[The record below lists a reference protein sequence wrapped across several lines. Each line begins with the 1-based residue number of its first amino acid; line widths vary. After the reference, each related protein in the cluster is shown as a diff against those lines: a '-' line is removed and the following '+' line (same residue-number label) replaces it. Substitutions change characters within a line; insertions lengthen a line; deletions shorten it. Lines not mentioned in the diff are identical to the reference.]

1 MKKFNVMR
9 RLFAAV
15 MVLAVVFAG
24 SLAFGGAYRVVV
36 MPKIVGIDYFN
47 AVEDGVKDAAKELG
61 DKVEVI
67 WMGPTVDQVE
77 KQIELIDNLIATKP
91 DAICVASNDNAAI
104 VPILKKAN
112 RAGIKVL
119 SWDGDADFR
128 DFFVNLVNYDEFGK
142 GLVEAMVKEI
152 GPEGDIAIVTT
163 TFTAPNQVMWIKGIE
178 KHIAAAYPK
187 LKIVDT
193 RPAGESTEK
202 AYRITQDYLKS
213 MPNLKGI
220 IALGVPNVPGT
231 IDAVKEA
238 GMTGKVAVVGNATP
252 NVVRKYLKDGDVKS
266 ILLWDAPAHGYL
278 TVYSA
283 YRLLT
288 DGLSVG
294 VPYDAGRMGKFT
306 PAKDDISMQV
316 SLPIMV
322 FTKDNVDQFN
332 F

>member
-1 MKKFNVMR
+1 MGKRTALIASLV
-9 RLFAAV
+9 LFAV
-15 MVLAVVFAG
+15 FMVQAMRVDA
-24 SLAFGGAYRVVV
+24 AEYRIVV

-47 AVEDGVKDAAKELG
+47 AVEEGVKDAAKELG

-67 WMGPTVDQVE
+67 WMGPTQDQVE
-77 KQIELIDNLIATKP
+77 RQIEMIDNLIATQP

-104 VPILKKAN
+104 VPILK
-112 RAGIKVL
+112 RASREGIKVL

-128 DFFVNLVNYDEFGK
+128 DFFVNLVDYDEFGK
-142 GLVEAMVKEI
+142 GLVEALVQEM
-152 GPEGDIAIVTT
+152 GPEGDVAIITT

-178 KHIAAAYPK
+178 KHIAAKYPK
-187 LKIVDT
+187 LKIVDV

-202 AYRITQDYLKS
+202 AYRLAQDYIKS
-213 MPNLKGI
+213 MPNLKGL
-220 IALGVPNVPGT
+220 IALGVPNVPGA

-238 GMTGKVAVVGNATP
+238 GMIGKLAVVGNATP

-288 DGLSVG
+288 VGLEEG
-294 VPYDAGRMGKFT
+294 KPYDAGRMGEFT
-306 PAKDDISMQV
+306 PAKDDISLQV
-316 SLPIMV
+316 SLPIMT
-322 FTKDNVDQFN
+322 FTKDNIDNFN

>member
-1 MKKFNVMR
+1 MQRISKFVLCALSAA
-9 RLFAAV
+9 LFVSAAV
-15 MVLAVVFAG
+15 AAE
-24 SLAFGGAYRVVV
+24 YRIVV

-47 AVEDGVKDAAKELG
+47 AVEEGVKDAAKELG

-67 WMGPTVDQVE
+67 WMGPTQDQVE
-77 KQIELIDNLIATKP
+77 RQIEMIDNLIATRP

-104 VPILKKAN
+104 VPILK
-112 RAGIKVL
+112 RASREGIKVV

-128 DFFVNLVNYDEFGK
+128 DFFVNLVDYDEFGK
-142 GLVEAMVKEI
+142 GLVEALVQEM
-152 GPEGDIAIVTT
+152 GPAGDVAIITT

-178 KHIAAAYPK
+178 KHIAAKYPG
-187 LKIVDT
+187 LKIVDV

-202 AYRITQDYLKS
+202 AYRLAQDYIKS
-213 MPNLKGI
+213 MPNLKGL
-220 IALGVPNVPGT
+220 IALGVPNVPGA

-238 GMTGKVAVVGNATP
+238 GMTGKLAVVGNATP

-288 DGLSVG
+288 DGLKEG
-294 VPYDAGRMGKFT
+294 QPYDAGRMGKFT
-306 PAKDDISMQV
+306 PAKDDISLQV
-316 SLPIMV
+316 SLPIMT
-322 FTKDNVDQFN
+322 FTKDNIDKFN